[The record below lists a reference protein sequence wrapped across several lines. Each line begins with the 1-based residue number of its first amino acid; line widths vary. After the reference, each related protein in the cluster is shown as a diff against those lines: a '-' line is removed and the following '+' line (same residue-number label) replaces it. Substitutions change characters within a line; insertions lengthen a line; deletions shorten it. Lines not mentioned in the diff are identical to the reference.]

1 MARATDEPAD
11 RPPNHEQTR
20 EAFQVRHRRQALAL
34 AAVGVAAL
42 LTAACGAR
50 LTAAQRQAVL
60 GGASAGANS
69 GANGGTFT
77 GTEGGT
83 GTTGAGTTGTS
94 GTGTTGTGTTGS
106 GTTGSGATGTTGTT
120 GGSTSG
126 TGKTTTGTAK
136 PVPGASSAPASAAA
150 GCGKGTLGA
159 SDTGVTASTITIGNA
174 SDITGPVPGLF
185 TSAQD
190 GVKAFVAY
198 FNSSNQT
205 VCGRHLVLKT
215 YDSQTAESGDH
226 DAATHA
232 CSETFAL
239 VGSES
244 AYDQGGGPVVQ
255 QCGIPDLRSSVNT
268 HARYAVPNSFGTE
281 SADEGHISSSI
292 PDYFKQKFGDK
303 VTQHAGFV
311 YINVGVGAE
320 QEKTF
325 EGGYTAD
332 GYKFVYTAGI
342 DISDFNYQPY
352 AQAMKDR
359 GVDLIGFVGAESQ
372 AARLAQAIH
381 QTPGYNPDVFLLQ
394 PNAYDDTYPSDAGS
408 AANGTYIYTD
418 AALFSE
424 ASGNPEQQLYIQ
436 WLGRVDPQA
445 KPSWFGEYAWSA
457 ARLFVETATKV
468 GPNLTR
474 KAFITQLKTVHAWT
488 GNGINSPQDVGGKT
502 TSKCFAVIQYNNGQW
517 TRQSPA
523 PYTCGTLLN
532 TGNG

>member
-1 MARATDEPAD
+1 MRQRRRA
-11 RPPNHEQTR
+11 
-20 EAFQVRHRRQALAL
+20 VVVV
-34 AAVGVAAL
+34 AAAGTAAL

-50 LTAAQRQAVL
+50 LTNAQRQAVL
-60 GGASAGANS
+60 GGANTGTAAAGANQPVT
-69 GANGGTFT
+69 GANGGTT
-77 GTEGGT
+77 
-83 GTTGAGTTGTS
+83 TTG
-94 GTGTTGTGTTGS
+94 GTTGTGTTGGTGATTTTG
-106 GTTGSGATGTTGTT
+106 GTTGTGTT
-120 GGSTSG
+120 GG
-126 TGKTTTGTAK
+126 TGGTTTGGTTGTGTTTKGGTTKGGK
-136 PVPGASSAPASAAA
+136 PAASASAPASAAA
-150 GCGKGTLGA
+150 GCAAGTPGA

-198 FNSSNQT
+198 FNATHQT
-205 VCGRHLVLKT
+205 VCGRQLALKT

-226 DAATHA
+226 DAATQA
-232 CSETFAL
+232 CSSTFAL

-244 AYDQGGGPVVQ
+244 AYDQGGAPVVQ
-255 QCGIPDLRSSVNT
+255 QCGIPDLRSSINT
-268 HARYAVPNSFGTE
+268 HTRYAVPNSFGTE

-292 PDYFKQKFGDK
+292 PEFFKAKFGTK

-325 EGGYTAD
+325 VGGYTAD
-332 GYKFVYTAGI
+332 GYTFVYTAGI

-352 AQAMKDR
+352 AQAMKDK

-381 QTPGYNPDVFLLQ
+381 STPGYNPDVFILQ
-394 PNAYDDTYPSDAGS
+394 PNSYDDTYPAAAGA

-424 ASGNPEQQLYIQ
+424 AASNPEQQLYIQ
-436 WLGRVDPQA
+436 WLGQVDPSA
-445 KPSWFGEYAWSA
+445 KPSWFGQYGWSA
-457 ARLFVETATKV
+457 ARLFVETAMKV

-474 KAFITQLKTVHAWT
+474 KAFITQLKTVHDWT

-502 TSKCFAVIQYNNGQW
+502 TSKCFAVIQYVNGQW

-523 PYTCGTLLN
+523 PYTCGTLLA